1 MSVQCFP
8 PGYHFNPTDD
18 ELVVH
23 YLKKKIM
30 NEPIPYDKILEV
42 NIYEYNPQQLSEKF
56 PPVEENVWYFFT
68 PRDRKFQNCA
78 RVNRVAGTGNWKAT
92 AKDKPVR
99 YNGEI
104 VGSKKVLVFYE
115 DGKSKTNWIM
125 YEYTIKKHN
134 PKRNNTNNNMRM
146 DDWVLCRIYNRD
158 DKLLRNKHR
167 EVPSKNP
174 CVPLQIEFN
183 PQSMDFDQFNNNNN
197 YIEQPSPPQS
207 INYMSQSNG
216 QVNITN
222 DQDQDQEDDDEAED
236 NIVIANYD
244 PSGFE
249 DFCMDLEIMLSAS
262 NNDIPIVEEEEVA
275 ADDDIDIMEE
285 EVSLVDNLH
294 LNVDFDDFCK
304 RFDNSAADDVVLK
317 DFCIDFV
324 NNLN

>member
-30 NEPIPYDKILEV
+30 NEPIPYNKILEV

-56 PPVEENVWYFFT
+56 PPIEENVWYFFT

-115 DGKSKTNWIM
+115 GGKSKTNWIM
-125 YEYTIKKHN
+125 YEYTIKEHN
-134 PKRNNTNNNMRM
+134 LKRKNTNNMRM

-158 DKLLRNKHR
+158 DKSLRNQHR
-167 EVPSKNP
+167 EVPSENP
-174 CVPLQIEFN
+174 CVPLQVEFN
-183 PQSMDFDQFNNNNN
+183 PQSLDFDQFNNKNNNN
-197 YIEQPSPPQS
+197 YIEQPRPLQS
-207 INYMSQSNG
+207 KNYMSQSNG
-216 QVNITN
+216 LINIIN
-222 DQDQDQEDDDEAED
+222 HKDQEDDD
-236 NIVIANYD
+236 NYD

-249 DFCMDLEIMLSAS
+249 DFCMDLETI
-262 NNDIPIVEEEEVA
+262 NVA
-275 ADDDIDIMEE
+275 
-285 EVSLVDNLH
+285 LVDNLH

-304 RFDNSAADDVVLK
+304 RFDNSAADDDAGLE